1 MQMMSH
7 PMMPATNHDEQ
18 AEQLF
23 VRDLKV
29 YLAEE
34 IDPLG
39 RRLAERI
46 APDPMLP
53 AEERLKAVRQ
63 DLYEYDSY
71 RATVSLRRT
80 VQEMLWDAV
89 GSCVSRQADE
99 LSRRGEIVAPKG
111 SLCLDPDFRA
121 PAYISAGDVHL
132 MPGGYHADWGE
143 GDVLQGALMDRG
155 GAVFMLGRNGGLMND
170 VRGHTAISHLFAR
183 FPNLEPQKILEM
195 GCGVGASI
203 VPAAKSFPHAEVY
216 GIDVGA
222 SVLRYAHA
230 RAEHLGVAVHF
241 SQQNAERTSFADES
255 FDFVYSCALFHE
267 TSHSALKNIIGESWR
282 LLRAGGVA
290 VHLEVPL
297 RYDELDLWGLL
308 GGEFEVRY
316 NNEPFWNGALKAD
329 YATEMSTAGFRE
341 VAVGYQDA
349 VPQAQRGAG
358 RFSDSSAGLFRSWFV
373 ASGRK

>member
-1 MQMMSH
+1 VLMSH
-7 PMMPATNHDEQ
+7 PMMPATTHDEQ

-23 VRDLKV
+23 VRDLKIF
-29 YLAEE
+29 LAEE

-39 RRLAERI
+39 RRLADRI
-46 APDPMLP
+46 APGPELP
-53 AEERLKAVRQ
+53 AEERLKAVRNE
-63 DLYEYDSY
+63 LYGFDSY

-99 LSRRGEIVAPKG
+99 LSQRGAIAAPKG
-111 SLCLDPDFRA
+111 SLTLDPDFRA
-121 PAYISAGDVHL
+121 PAYIRAGDVHL

-183 FPNLEPQKILEM
+183 FPDLEPRKILEM

-203 VPAAKSFPHAEVY
+203 VPAAKTFPQAEVH

-241 SQQNAERTSFADES
+241 SQQNAERTNFPDES
-255 FDFVYSCALFHE
+255 FDFVYSCVLFHE
-267 TSHSALKNIIGESWR
+267 TSHSALKNIIAESCR
-282 LLRAGGVA
+282 LLRPGGVA
-290 VHLEVPL
+290 VHLEVPI
-297 RYDELDLWGLL
+297 RYDELDLWGLI

-316 NNEPFWNGALKAD
+316 NNEPFWTGALKAD
-329 YATEMSTAGFRE
+329 YAAEMRGAGFRD

-349 VPQAQRGAG
+349 VAQAQRGAG
-358 RFSDSSAGLFRSWFV
+358 GFSDTSAGHFRSWFV